1 MRWLICCLVFPLS
14 ASAASVLLVPVDE
27 KARVLA
33 DDLVEP
39 FGAVKLTVKM
49 AGPGSPALNC
59 LKAEARDGCLAN
71 IGEKAKAEAVFIVT
85 GAMKGPRGTLTLEM
99 LVDGKVIKKEST
111 RVNRGKVK
119 AQMRGPIAALL
130 KLIPK
135 SEPVAPIETP
145 KVTVTE
151 IPKEPVVVEPPRRD
165 AEPPKVVVDAPKKT
179 EPVVLT
185 PNKRIDLEIAVPP
198 LPRQKKS
205 KAGAVIVTVLAVAAA
220 GTAATFAGLGFSG
233 KGQLETLNGGQSNLS
248 YADAVALRDTS
259 NMELTVALGTGIG
272 AGVAGVVAGILWG
285 AE

>member
-1 MRWLICCLVFPLS
+1 MRWLICCVVFPLS

-39 FGAVKLTVKM
+39 FGAAKLTVKM
-49 AGPGSPALNC
+49 AGPGSPAVNC

-71 IGEKAKAEAVFIVT
+71 IGEKAKVEAVFVVT
-85 GAMKGPRGTLTLEM
+85 GAMKGAKGTLTLEM
-99 LVDGKVIKKEST
+99 IVDGKVLKKETT
-111 RVNRGKVK
+111 RVSKGKVK
-119 AQMRGPIAALL
+119 AQMRGPISALL

-135 SEPVAPIETP
+135 SEPIETP

-151 IPKEPVVVEPPRRD
+151 NPKEPVVVEPPLRD
-165 AEPPKVVVDAPKKT
+165 ADGPKVVVDAPKKT

-185 PNKRIDLEIAVPP
+185 PTKQMDLEIAVPP
-198 LPRQKKS
+198 LPPQKKS

-285 AE
+285 AQ